1 MIDFSLTEEQTMLQK
16 TAKDFAEKE
25 INPVVEEI
33 EKMDQTKFTPWD
45 KVRPIFKKAAR
56 LGLTSLLIPE
66 EMGGGGMGCIDNVL
80 VMEELA
86 VADMGIA
93 SAYFNLSNTAPRLI
107 DVGATPDQRG
117 KWLKEI
123 AAADDHII
131 SSAGSEA
138 DQAGSDSLCPI
149 PDPKFGMR
157 TFARKDGDS
166 YVINGSKSA
175 FITNAGA
182 AKYYFVIARTDL
194 NKPQMESTAVFYVP
208 ANTPGLSIGKR
219 THLIG
224 WKTAMN
230 AEVFLDDVRVPKE
243 SRLGG
248 ETGEFL
254 PLFIMKGLPFIG
266 TGFAGNHVGLARA
279 AYEYALQYSK
289 ERVSWGQPII
299 KHQLITSMLADMWV
313 NYQAARLVT
322 WDAAYACDTGS
333 MLAPIKSAA
342 AKTYSNDAA
351 RANAESCVKVLG
363 SYGITME
370 YKAQRYLSDAWI
382 GYSCDGTNQ
391 MLRLHMFWML
401 SGEFGPPPGAGGPPG
416 GGFGPPP
423 GMAGPPPGF
432 GPPPGGFGGPPP
444 GFGPP
449 GGFGGPPPGFGPPP
463 GAKR

>member
-1 MIDFSLTEEQTMLQK
+1 MIDFNLTEEQALLQK
-16 TAKDFAEKE
+16 TAKNFAEKE
-25 INPVVEEI
+25 IAPAAEEI
-33 EKMDQTKFTPWD
+33 EKMDPGKYTPWD
-45 KVRPIFKKAAR
+45 KVRPIFKKAAG
-56 LGLTSLLIPE
+56 LGLMSILIPE
-66 EMGGGGMGCIDNVL
+66 EFGGGGLGCIDNVL
-80 VMEELA
+80 IMEEMS

-93 SAYFNLSNTAPRLI
+93 SSYFNLSITAPRLI
-107 DVGATPDQRG
+107 LVGATPEQRV
-117 KWLKEI
+117 KWLKDI
-123 AAADDHII
+123 TSADDHVI
-131 SSAGSEA
+131 SCAGSEA

-166 YVINGSKSA
+166 YVINGTKSA

-194 NKPQMESTAVFYVP
+194 NKPQMESTAIFYVP

-230 AEVFLDDVRVPKE
+230 AEVYLDDLRVPKE
-243 SRLGG
+243 WRLGG
-248 ETGEFL
+248 EAGEFL
-254 PLFIMKGLPFIG
+254 PLFIMQGLPFIG

-299 KHQLITSMLADMWV
+299 KHQLVTSMLADMWV
-313 NYQAARLVT
+313 NYQTARLLT
-322 WDAAYACDTGS
+322 WDAAHTVDSGS
-333 MLAPIKSAA
+333 MMAPIKSAA
-342 AKTYSNDAA
+342 AKTYASDVA
-351 RANAESCVKVLG
+351 RLNAENCVRILG

-370 YKAQRYLSDAWI
+370 YKAQKYLSDAWI

-401 SGEFGPPPGAGGPPG
+401 SGEFGPPPGAGGPNSGMAG
-416 GGFGPPP
+416 GPPAGFG
-423 GMAGPPPGF
+423 GPPPGF
-432 GPPPGGFGGPPP
+432 GPPPGGFGGGPPD
-444 GFGPP
+444 FGPP
-449 GGFGGPPPGFGPPP
+449 AGSR
-463 GAKR
+463 K